1 MSIASPIG
9 QTAAFDVKAASS
21 HVSDSSLIAALSVLV
36 APASCSYTTTIEK
49 AMEGS
54 ISTSASTVRSLHMP
68 CVSSSS
74 QSLSSQ
80 QSSPRSS
87 ALPSPPD
94 SPSSGSVSSLPSV
107 SSSFFFSSGAANSPQ
122 QSDNEQDHELNQGL
136 IIPSLTLPSALRQ
149 PTDFGKTIGDVRLI
163 VVTGSGAGSSFT
175 TKLLLEGNE
184 DIVDFD
190 PWEQLDYGRMLRAST
205 DWQAQHDPHGLEK
218 YEPVR
223 NIEIVELPGYTQSD
237 SVSVRHSII
246 NSSESNP
253 ASGKRVC

>member
-1 MSIASPIG
+1 
-9 QTAAFDVKAASS
+9 
-21 HVSDSSLIAALSVLV
+21 
-36 APASCSYTTTIEK
+36 
-49 AMEGS
+49 MEGS

-68 CVSSSS
+68 SVSSSS

-122 QSDNEQDHELNQGL
+122 QSDNEQDHHELNQGL

-163 VVTGSGAGSSFT
+163 VVTGSGAGSSFIA
-175 TKLLLEGNE
+175 KLLLEDNE